1 MTFRR
6 LTVGHALALI
16 AALALLLAMA
26 PDWYTDKAG
35 EQDRFFQRESIPQ
48 ANDGSTSAAQLNA
61 EAAQRHEKNAW
72 QASAAIDRVILL
84 ALLAT
89 AGLAIAAAFLRAA
102 DRDVGPPSPSAI
114 ATLTGLFACVLIA
127 YRIIQ
132 PPGLNE
138 AAVVKWGAPAGLLCA
153 GLVAI
158 GSRMAT
164 RAEQEGTPRP
174 DVKTPPATDGEPA
187 EAPASPAGAA

>member
-6 LTVGHALALI
+6 LTFGHVLALL

-35 EQDRFFQRESIPQ
+35 EQDRFFQQESIPG
-48 ANDGSTSAAQLNA
+48 ANDGSTSAQQLNA
-61 EAAQRHEKNAW
+61 EAAERHEKNAW
-72 QASAAIDRVILL
+72 QESGAIVRVILL

-102 DRDVGPPSPSAI
+102 DRDVGPPSLSAL
-114 ATLTGLFACVLIA
+114 ATLAGLFACVLIA

-153 GLVAI
+153 GLVVI

-164 RAEQEGTPRP
+164 RAEQERNARP
-174 DVKTPPATDGEPA
+174 EAKSPPATDGEPA
-187 EAPASPAGAA
+187 